1 MTLTQL
7 QYVVAIADSKSMNKA
22 ANDLFVSQPALS
34 GAIKELEE
42 ELSMQLFTRTNKGIV
57 VTIEGEE
64 FLSYARQMIELQ
76 TMVED
81 RFVSRKENK
90 KKFSVSMQH
99 YSFAVDAFI
108 ELANK
113 YSMNEYELAVH
124 ETKTFEVIEN
134 VKNHRSEIGI
144 LYVNDF
150 NYKALNSIFRKQTIS
165 R

>member
-81 RFVSRKENK
+81 RFVSRK
-90 KKFSVSMQH
+90 
-99 YSFAVDAFI
+99 
-108 ELANK
+108 
-113 YSMNEYELAVH
+113 
-124 ETKTFEVIEN
+124 
-134 VKNHRSEIGI
+134 
-144 LYVNDF
+144 
-150 NYKALNSIFRKQTIS
+150 
-165 R
+165 